1 MKKPKLSVDAR
12 RFWHKLLK
20 NKLAVFG
27 LFICLLAVF
36 LCLFG
41 SFVAPYEYSASSVKD
56 RLKAPNADWLLGTDE
71 LGRDTLS
78 RIIAGTRITVVVGL
92 CAVGIALL
100 LGSFFGLVSG
110 YYGGRI
116 DTVISGFMDAIW
128 SFPAI
133 ILALAITTVLGSSIR
148 NIFIAIGIVYTPNFF
163 RLVRSRTL
171 TIRESEYVMGA
182 KAIGLNDFEIILR
195 YILPNMSSTLIVQVT
210 LSAAKAIIA
219 ESSLSFL
226 GLGVQPP
233 LASWGAMLKS
243 GYAYLSRAPW
253 LSVFPGL
260 AIMLLVLG
268 LNFLGDGLRDALD
281 VRIRA
286 D

>member
-1 MKKPKLSVDAR
+1 MKKPKLSVNAR
-12 RFWHKLLK
+12 RFWRKLLR
-20 NKLAVFG
+20 NRLAIFG
-27 LFICLLAVF
+27 MFICFASLF

-41 SFVAPYEYSASSVKD
+41 ALVSPYDYSASSVKE
-56 RLKAPNADWLLGTDE
+56 RLQGPSAAHWLGTDE

-78 RIIAGTRITVVVGL
+78 RIIAGTRITVVVSL
-92 CAVGIALL
+92 CSVSLALV
-100 LGSFFGLVSG
+100 LGCFFGLISG
-110 YYGGRI
+110 YYGGI
-116 DTVISGFMDAIW
+116 LDTVISGFMDAVW

-133 ILALAITTVLGSSIR
+133 ILALAITAVLGSSIR
-148 NIFIAIGIVYTPNFF
+148 NIFIAIGIVYTPNFC

-182 KAIGLNDFEIILR
+182 RAIGLNDFEIIFR
-195 YILPNMSSTLIVQVT
+195 YVLPNMSSTLIVQVT

-243 GYAYLSRAPW
+243 GFSYLSRAPW
-253 LSVFPGL
+253 LSIFPGV

>member
-1 MKKPKLSVDAR
+1 MKKPKLSVNAR
-12 RFWHKLLK
+12 RFWRKLLR
-20 NKLAVFG
+20 NRLAIFG
-27 LFICLLAVF
+27 MVICFAAIF

-41 SFVAPYEYSASSVKD
+41 PLVSPYDYSASSVKE
-56 RLKAPNADWLLGTDE
+56 RLQGPSAAHWLGTDE

-78 RIIAGTRITVVVGL
+78 RIIAGTRITVVVSL
-92 CAVGIALL
+92 CSVSLALV
-100 LGSFFGLVSG
+100 LGSFFGLISG
-110 YYGGRI
+110 YYGGI
-116 DTVISGFMDAIW
+116 LDTLISGFMDAVW
-128 SFPAI
+128 SFPAL
-133 ILALAITTVLGSSIR
+133 ILALAITAVLGSSIR
-148 NIFIAIGIVYTPNFF
+148 NIFIAIGIVYTPNFC

-182 KAIGLNDFEIILR
+182 KAIGLNDFEIIFR
-195 YILPNMSSTLIVQVT
+195 YVLPNMSSTLIVQVT

-243 GYAYLSRAPW
+243 GFSYLSRAPW
-253 LSVFPGL
+253 LSIFPGV

>member
-1 MKKPKLSVDAR
+1 MKERLQGP
-12 RFWHKLLK
+12 
-20 NKLAVFG
+20 
-27 LFICLLAVF
+27 
-36 LCLFG
+36 
-41 SFVAPYEYSASSVKD
+41 SA
-56 RLKAPNADWLLGTDE
+56 AHWLGTDE

-78 RIIAGTRITVVVGL
+78 RIIAGTRITVVVSL
-92 CAVGIALL
+92 CSVSLALV
-100 LGSFFGLVSG
+100 LGCFFGLISG
-110 YYGGRI
+110 YYGGI
-116 DTVISGFMDAIW
+116 LDTVISGFMDAVW

-133 ILALAITTVLGSSIR
+133 ILALAITAVLGSSIR
-148 NIFIAIGIVYTPNFF
+148 NIFIAIGIVYTPNFC

-182 KAIGLNDFEIILR
+182 RAIGLNDFEIIFR
-195 YILPNMSSTLIVQVT
+195 YVLPNMSSTLIVQVT

-243 GYAYLSRAPW
+243 GFSYLSRAPW
-253 LSVFPGL
+253 LSIFPGV